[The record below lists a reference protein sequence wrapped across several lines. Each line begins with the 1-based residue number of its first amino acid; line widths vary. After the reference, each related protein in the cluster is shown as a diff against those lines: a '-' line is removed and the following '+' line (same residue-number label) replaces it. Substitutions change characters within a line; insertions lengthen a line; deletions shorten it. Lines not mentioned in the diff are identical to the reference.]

1 MFEYLYDQKYKLK
14 KWKEYLIFKEVNF
27 WEKNFKSMKKEI
39 YRIRY
44 NLNDISRSF
53 EDHFKDHENHFKII

>member
-1 MFEYLYDQKYKLK
+1 
-14 KWKEYLIFKEVNF
+14 
-27 WEKNFKSMKKEI
+27 MKKEI

-44 NLNDISRSF
+44 NLNDIFRSF

>member
-1 MFEYLYDQKYKLK
+1 
-14 KWKEYLIFKEVNF
+14 
-27 WEKNFKSMKKEI
+27 MKTEI